1 MTHTLVRCSQAG
13 LLLQASPARALP
25 KDKFHA
31 HRKTLALGYSGAPW
45 SWRGQHALSV
55 SVQAWCSMDA
65 PHVLST
71 DARMWQ
77 SVSDLMQ
84 DDEVLDLA
92 LPKPCA
98 EFLVSGHACAPGG
111 EPASQLAVQ
120 ARVGP
125 IESSWLYLGNVSGGK
140 ADRARQSLYP
150 RAFGW
155 QP

>member
-1 MTHTLVRCSQAG
+1 MRIVKPLWLG
-13 LLLQASPARALP
+13 ILAR
-25 KDKFHA
+25 
-31 HRKTLALGYSGAPW
+31 PW

-65 PHVLST
+65 PHALST

-77 SVSDLMQ
+77 SVAGLMQ
-84 DDEVLDLA
+84 DDDVLDLA

-111 EPASQLAVQ
+111 EPVSQLAVQ

-125 IESSWLYLGNVSGGK
+125 IEKQLAVFGQ
-140 ADRARQSLYP
+140 RQWRQGRPGEAEFYP